1 MCCVCRSAEEGRND
15 TKYLVAQGGDKERL
29 LCEVIRWRVHASNS
43 RKHLEFWRAGIQI
56 QRINRQKFHYKR
68 SRYFTMV
75 DSESSEEHWMSIDEY
90 EDREA
95 FDRLYKAAE
104 DQPDL
109 LYSDDKAKAAQM
121 RKEKR
126 SLTLDSKKELWTE
139 HSELAVE

>member
-1 MCCVCRSAEEGRND
+1 
-15 TKYLVAQGGDKERL
+15 
-29 LCEVIRWRVHASNS
+29 
-43 RKHLEFWRAGIQI
+43 
-56 QRINRQKFHYKR
+56 
-68 SRYFTMV
+68 
-75 DSESSEEHWMSIDEY
+75 MSIDEY